1 MNFMTFHSVG
11 NFIIPTDDSSIISQ
25 RGRLKPA
32 TRMPYDLRDRL
43 PVNKSLAR
51 VNDHNRFP
59 GYHMISPWYHYSIL
73 TVPSLHHHCDHK
85 YRKAICARVSGNLQ
99 VYTVYL
105 TLWVRITLYYSYVYI
120 YIYIH
125 HSKHTYI
132 TFIDIFSIIVLL
144 GGNFEGLFPE
154 KFGPWFSWGGA

>member
-59 GYHMISPWYHYSIL
+59 GYHMISP
-73 TVPSLHHHCDHK
+73 
-85 YRKAICARVSGNLQ
+85 
-99 VYTVYL
+99 
-105 TLWVRITLYYSYVYI
+105 
-120 YIYIH
+120 
-125 HSKHTYI
+125 
-132 TFIDIFSIIVLL
+132 
-144 GGNFEGLFPE
+144 
-154 KFGPWFSWGGA
+154 